1 MRVMTDQADFTL
13 PQGADPKLAALYD
26 LWLARRKSRR
36 WPARADFDVIEFKP
50 WMGWLAL
57 LDVIEGGGDLRF
69 RVFPSLHA
77 QRIHMDL
84 TNQTVRDNPRIRDM
98 TKRSYFD
105 CIATGRPIY
114 GRLAEDISAA
124 RFRYAWNR
132 IILPLGATDAAVDM
146 IMVCVTEDYYT
157 AF

>member
-1 MRVMTDQADFTL
+1 MTDPADFIL
-13 PQGADPKLAALYD
+13 PPGADQKLAALYA
-26 LWLARRKSRR
+26 LWLEKRGARR
-36 WPARADFDVIEFKP
+36 WPARADFDVTEFKP

-57 LDVIEGGGDLRF
+57 LDVIEDGADLRF

-84 TNQTVRDNPRIRDM
+84 TGRTVRDNPDIRDM
-98 TKRSYFD
+98 TKRSYFE
-105 CIATGRPIY
+105 CIASGRPIY
-114 GRLAEDISAA
+114 GRLAEDNSAA

-132 IILPLGATDAAVDM
+132 IILPLGAGDAAVDM
-146 IMVCVTEDYYT
+146 VMVCVTEDYYV